1 MATTSATLPEGVI
14 EVDGMLWKPKPGA
27 TATAEEFI
35 AARTRFV
42 EINRDGRWNPWV
54 LDERQ
59 AELDEAIA
67 IMGQWTRAEPGH
79 RRLTLKQLE
88 ARWERGDRKL
98 ERERAAADKQREARK
113 QHYDPERAQARLSLI
128 ENLSIL
134 DHLQTEPAAFR
145 DGSRFPGMEPD
156 NRQKEMAELET
167 KIERVQKFV
176 KRLEA
181 EVGDPEEVIDKNG
194 WLPGE
199 RREALLFQYKYDRQ
213 FAVRDLR
220 KQLAELQST
229 YKASKDRKERSD
241 LRFKISMA
249 QHKLDDLLAV
259 PELAAEQMCS
269 ECATPMFKHGWVT
282 PPYDGPC
289 PAWPGW
295 AKRIHRAREML
306 ATAVEANKRRK
317 KPRAPPPLKPE
328 PLAVI
333 PSGCRLRRSR
343 RDWPS
348 CKSNSLMP
356 RCGADGRTD
365 GSCGQRRARRSSAHG
380 QQKRD
385 SAGQEPGYPSQSG
398 SGGKGAP
405 AILRRSWPV
414 LLLRATA

>member
-1 MATTSATLPEGVI
+1 MGLRKSGEPCAGRVQTECIVRRTEVEAMATTSATLPEGVI

-27 TATAEEFI
+27 TATAKKFI
-35 AARTRFV
+35 TARTRFV
-42 EINRDGRWNPWV
+42 EINCEGRWNPWV
-54 LDERQ
+54 IDERR

-79 RRLTLKQLE
+79 RRLTTKQLE
-88 ARWERGDRKL
+88 ARWEREDRKL
-98 ERERAAADKQREARK
+98 KRERAAADKQREARK
-113 QHYDPERAQARLSLI
+113 QHYDPQRAQARLSLI
-128 ENLSIL
+128 ENQSIL
-134 DHLQTEPAAFR
+134 DHLQTELAAFR
-145 DGSRFPGMEPD
+145 DGSRYPGMEPVK
-156 NRQKEMAELET
+156 RQKEMAELET

-176 KRLEA
+176 KHLEA
-181 EVGDPEEVIDKNG
+181 EVGDPEEVLDKNG

-199 RREALLFQYKYDRQ
+199 RREALLFQYKYDRE

-259 PELAAEQMCS
+259 PELAAKQMCS

-295 AKRIHRAREML
+295 AKRIQRVREML
-306 ATAVEANKRRK
+306 KAAGEASKGRK
-317 KPRAPPPLKPE
+317 KPSASPPPKPE

-333 PSGCRLRRSR
+333 PSGLPIAEITARLTELHKQFPDAEVRRGR
-343 RDWPS
+343 ANRWELWPA
-348 CKSNSLMP
+348 KS
-356 RCGADGRTD
+356 
-365 GSCGQRRARRSSAHG
+365 
-380 QQKRD
+380 
-385 SAGQEPGYPSQSG
+385 
-398 SGGKGAP
+398 
-405 AILRRSWPV
+405 
-414 LLLRATA
+414 